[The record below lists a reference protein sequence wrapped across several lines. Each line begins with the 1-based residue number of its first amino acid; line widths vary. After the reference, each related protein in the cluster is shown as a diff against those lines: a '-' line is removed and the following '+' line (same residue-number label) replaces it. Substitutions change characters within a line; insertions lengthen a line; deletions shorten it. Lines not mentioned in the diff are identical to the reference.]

1 MLFQLVECH
10 VFHVRSNIS
19 SIATIVIMH
28 PLSTIHYSKN
38 HIKSATFAL
47 HAFRQLLTQ
56 FLSDFHEIWQALFS
70 SLTATSLKIS
80 RKNIM

>member
-1 MLFQLVECH
+1 MQRESDRFKVTFRLV
-10 VFHVRSNIS
+10 
-19 SIATIVIMH
+19 
-28 PLSTIHYSKN
+28 YSKN
-38 HIKSATFAL
+38 HIKFATFAL

-56 FLSDFHEIWQALFS
+56 FLSDFHEILQALFS

>member
-1 MLFQLVECH
+1 MGRQL
-10 VFHVRSNIS
+10 
-19 SIATIVIMH
+19 
-28 PLSTIHYSKN
+28 LYSKN

-56 FLSDFHEIWQALFS
+56 FLSNFHEIWQALFS

>member
-1 MLFQLVECH
+1 MFAK
-10 VFHVRSNIS
+10 FHDNRVNMS
-19 SIATIVIMH
+19 SVD
-28 PLSTIHYSKN
+28 YSKN

-56 FLSDFHEIWQALFS
+56 FLSDFHDIWQALFS

-80 RKNIM
+80 RKIIM

>member
-1 MLFQLVECH
+1 MWYPMGPYF
-10 VFHVRSNIS
+10 IGK
-19 SIATIVIMH
+19 
-28 PLSTIHYSKN
+28 IHLPTYQGDYSKN

-70 SLTATSLKIS
+70 SLTATSLKIL